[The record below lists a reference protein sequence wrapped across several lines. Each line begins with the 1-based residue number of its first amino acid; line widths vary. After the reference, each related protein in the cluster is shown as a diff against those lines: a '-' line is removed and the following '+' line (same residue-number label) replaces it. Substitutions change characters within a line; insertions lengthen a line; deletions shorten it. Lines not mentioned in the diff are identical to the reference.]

1 MYTSLPPPGVVSV
14 PLLCTVFVSPGAQH
28 SGMCPG
34 VHFVMPPQS
43 LSPLAQGHVEG
54 SLLSPA
60 VTQHCKTVWSLWLIS
75 LKDVQTTQN
84 GNTSTIQCEILLT
97 SVQIHTSGNYTK
109 NASLR
114 YINLN
119 VQA

>member
-60 VTQHCKTVWSLWLIS
+60 VTQHCKTV
-75 LKDVQTTQN
+75 
-84 GNTSTIQCEILLT
+84 
-97 SVQIHTSGNYTK
+97 
-109 NASLR
+109 
-114 YINLN
+114 
-119 VQA
+119 